1 MQGMLEVKLV
11 LQVKEQNNMAVN
23 IPQIQRGKGVAQDSI
38 GRVQVDTG
46 AGLNAY
52 LKETEAVGSAVSK
65 VASTYVD
72 YRIKAE
78 EQAIDYK
85 VKDLTTQSKVQMY
98 NKGSEFSKIEK
109 IGEDHT
115 QQYEEAL
122 QSLGETKNKFLEGL
136 DPSSKAYER
145 AKSEMNDDIAQVT
158 ISLNNEYNR
167 ANAIRRAKI
176 DEKELDNIIRYDLKD
191 AVAYANPKDKDGFA
205 AFDKIKEKIKSVVN
219 RSDVASGTAKET
231 PEGQPIYSQ
240 TALAKAD
247 KLFGNAVQIGIENA
261 AAVGDIPKA
270 KAIFKQYEKD
280 INPEDTKKLNEFF
293 HKADKDKTIT
303 DFVYKIA
310 KLPED
315 VGLEA
320 ISANKNIP
328 DKDKSEAVE
337 RYGKLKVQIRERENR
352 KSAATKQV
360 LLKQLFTD
368 PDKATYTP
376 QRLQD
381 SPKYSKGYNSLK
393 PEDRRD
399 VDNELGYRPKVGDD
413 TQMQSVTDSYKSG
426 DMKSWKLDDFKRKT
440 VNLNSEQ
447 YKAAEKY
454 YASSQGKG
462 AGGPK
467 PEIKNKI
474 SNKVLQNLELSGS
487 PIYEYGVSKNGKRYL
502 TDNAKLK
509 NINKIIPYIEE
520 ELSKYPDSDLSP
532 SEMASLVQDLSKKV
546 NKEFTPKQKPKEKG
560 FFDGF
565 SLNPFR
571 KKQSLTES
579 EDKEKVKKQ
588 YNF

>member
-1 MQGMLEVKLV
+1 
-11 LQVKEQNNMAVN
+11 MAVN
-23 IPQIQRGKGVAQDSI
+23 IPQIKRNNPVAQESI
-38 GRVQVDTG
+38 GRVQVDTS
-46 AGLNAY
+46 AG
-52 LKETEAVGSAVSK
+52 TEAYMKNIGTVAKTVGNIADSV
-65 VASTYVD
+65 VD
-72 YRIKAE
+72 QQIKAQKE
-78 EQAIDYK
+78 AELYQI
-85 VKDLTTQSKVQMY
+85 KDITTQSKVEMY
-98 NKGSEFSKIEK
+98 NNGSEFSKIEK
-109 IGEDHT
+109 IGDDHT

-122 QSLGETKNKFLEGL
+122 QSLGETKNKYLEGL
-136 DPSSKAYER
+136 DPSSDIYKKAEL
-145 AKSEMNDDIAQVT
+145 EMNDDIAQVT

-167 ANAIRRAKI
+167 ANAIRKAKI

-205 AFDKIKEKIKSVVN
+205 AFDNIKEKIKSVVN

-315 VGLEA
+315 IGLEA

-413 TQMQSVTDSYKSG
+413 NQMQSVTDSYKSG

-447 YKAAEKY
+447 YNAAEKY
-454 YASSQGKG
+454 YTSSQGKST
-462 AGGPK
+462 GGP
-467 PEIKNKI
+467 PVATKNRI
-474 SNKVLQNLELSGS
+474 SNRILQNLELSGS
-487 PIYEYGVSKNGKRYL
+487 PVYEYEERKGKRYL
-502 TDNAKLK
+502 TNNAKLK
-509 NINKIIPYIEE
+509 NINKIIPYIEDV
-520 ELSKYPDSDLSP
+520 LSKYPDADMSP
-532 SEMASLVQDLSKKV
+532 SEMTSLVQSITKDV
-546 NKEFTPKQKPKEKG
+546 NKEFGPKPKPPEKG

-579 EDKEKVKKQ
+579 EDTEKVKSK

>member
-1 MQGMLEVKLV
+1 
-11 LQVKEQNNMAVN
+11 MAVN
-23 IPQIQRGKGVAQDSI
+23 IPQIKRNNPVAQESI

-46 AGLNAY
+46 AGTEAY
-52 LKETEAVGSAVSK
+52 IKNIGAVANTVTKVTDAYADAKIKAEKEATETEAKNIISRARQETRNYGS
-65 VASTYVD
+65 
-72 YRIKAE
+72 
-78 EQAIDYK
+78 QF
-85 VKDLTTQSKVQMY
+85 LTTPKV
-98 NKGSEFSKIEK
+98 GD
-109 IGEDHT
+109 DHT
-115 QQYEEAL
+115 EGYE
-122 QSLGETKNKFLEGL
+122 QTLGKLNETRTKYLEGL
-136 DPSSKAYER
+136 QPD
-145 AKSEMNDDIAQVT
+145 SELYKKVNQELIDDNSQIM
-158 ISLNNEYNR
+158 ISLTNEYNR
-167 ANAIRRAKI
+167 ANQIRKVKV
-176 DEKELDNIIRYDLKD
+176 DEKELDDIVRYDLKD
-191 AVAYANPKDKDGFA
+191 ATAYFNPNDKDTIKRFDTVL
-205 AFDKIKEKIKSVVN
+205 DKIRSSINK
-219 RSDVASGTAKET
+219 SDVASGTATET
-231 PEGQPIYSQ
+231 PEGQPVYSQ
-240 TALAKAD
+240 TSLAKAE
-247 KLFGNAVQIGIENA
+247 KAVGNAVQLAIENA

-270 KAIFKQYEKD
+270 NAIFKQYGNM
-280 INPEDTKKLNEFF
+280 INPEDTKKLNEYFA
-293 HKADKDKTIT
+293 KADKDKTIN

-310 KLPED
+310 KLDEN

-320 ISANKNIP
+320 ISANKNIS
-328 DKDKSEAVE
+328 DKDKPEAVE
-337 RYGKLKVQIRERENR
+337 RLGKYKVQIRERENR
-352 KSAATKQV
+352 RSAATKQV
-360 LLKQLFTD
+360 LLKELAND
-368 PDKATYTP
+368 PNKATYTP
-376 QRLQD
+376 QSLRD
-381 SPKYSKGYNSLK
+381 NPKYSKGYSSLK

-399 VDNELGYRPKVGDD
+399 VDNDLGYRPKVGDD

-454 YASSQGKG
+454 YASSQGK
-462 AGGPK
+462 ATGGPK

-487 PIYEYGVSKNGKRYL
+487 PVYEYGVSKNGKRYL

-520 ELSKYPDSDLSP
+520 ELSKHPDSDLSP

>member
-1 MQGMLEVKLV
+1 
-11 LQVKEQNNMAVN
+11 MAVN
-23 IPQIQRGKGVAQDSI
+23 IPQVQRGKGVSQDSI
-38 GRVQVDTG
+38 GRVQVDTS
-46 AGLNAY
+46 AG
-52 LKETEAVGSAVSK
+52 TEAYIKNIGTVAKTVGNIADSV
-65 VASTYVD
+65 VD
-72 YRIKAE
+72 QQIKAQKE
-78 EQAIDYK
+78 AELYQI
-85 VKDLTTQSKVQMY
+85 KDITTQSKVEM
-98 NKGSEFSKIEK
+98 NNNGSKFLKTEK
-109 IGEDHT
+109 IGDDHT
-115 QQYEEAL
+115 QQYEETL
-122 QSLGETKNKFLEGL
+122 QSLGETKNKYLEGL
-136 DPSSKAYER
+136 DPSSDVYKKAKR
-145 AKSEMNDDIAQVT
+145 EMDDDIAHVT

-167 ANAIRRAKI
+167 ANTIRKAKI

-205 AFDKIKEKIKSVVN
+205 AFDKIREKIKSVVN

-280 INPEDTKKLNEFF
+280 INPDDTKKINEFF
-293 HKADKDKTIT
+293 YKADKEKTIT

-310 KLPED
+310 KLPEE
-315 VGLEA
+315 VGLQA

-328 DKDKSEAVE
+328 DKDKAEAVE

-413 TQMQSVTDSYKSG
+413 AQMQSVTDAYKNG
-426 DMKSWKLDDFKRKT
+426 EMKTWKPDDFKRKT
-440 VNLNSEQ
+440 VNLSTEQ
-447 YKAAEKY
+447 YKVAEKY

-462 AGGPK
+462 VGGPK
-467 PEIKNKI
+467 PEIKNRI
-474 SNKVLQNLELSGS
+474 SNRVLQNLELSGS

-520 ELSKYPDSDLSP
+520 ELSKYPDSDMSP
-532 SEMASLVQDLSKKV
+532 SEMTSLVQELSKKV

-579 EDKEKVKKQ
+579 EDKEKVKNK